1 MANEIKSAGD
11 CCSAGGVLLF
21 EAQQHN
27 GTPGLFSHSEL
38 TAGTARPRASEA
50 TLPPAIGLTL
60 NSENL

>member
-1 MANEIKSAGD
+1 MANEIKSAGVF
-11 CCSAGGVLLF
+11 CSAGGGQLF
-21 EAQQHN
+21 ETQQHN
-27 GTPGLFSHSEL
+27 GTPGVFSHSEL